1 MDKNPSPQLS
11 RRRVVAGAGTAGAL
25 VAAAA
30 VRPLGKPAA
39 DAAAADPKATAE
51 KDGGYRLMYPV
62 HFPLQQD
69 LDAWDPNSAPG
80 YLTLV
85 AQLM

>member
-1 MDKNPSPQLS
+1 MQ
-11 RRRVVAGAGTAGAL
+11 
-25 VAAAA
+25 
-30 VRPLGKPAA
+30 GKL
-39 DAAAADPKATAE
+39 DAKQYIKKQKSNE
-51 KDGGYRLMYPV
+51 KDGGFRVMYPV

-85 AQLM
+85 NQLM